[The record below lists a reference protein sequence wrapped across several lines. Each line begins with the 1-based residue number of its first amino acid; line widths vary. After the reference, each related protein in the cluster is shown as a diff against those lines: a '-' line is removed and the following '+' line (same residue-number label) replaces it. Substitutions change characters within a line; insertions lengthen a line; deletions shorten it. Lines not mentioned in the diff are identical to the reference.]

1 VTDRSGTGVRTVLV
15 PDLDGELL
23 APLRALEEVL
33 LSLGSWEE
41 EDRADPPQD
50 GAPLTLPA
58 PLADRIAL
66 DVVQRL
72 AAVLGPTQS
81 RGPGQGRLLGPDGRY
96 EHAPLTVLTVAAGD
110 VGVLSA
116 TAATLGHPGL
126 DADVVDVVQTFAEQ
140 LGDTYRRVDRGEL
153 VSLVAR
159 LAGLLDLAPTEDTTL
174 LRTRLLAAP
183 PGADLVL
190 TEAEELAYGRT
201 VDRMNAMWAHGSGID
216 RFQY

>member
-1 VTDRSGTGVRTVLV
+1 MNRSGAAARTVLV

-33 LSLGSWEE
+33 LSLGSWED
-41 EDRADPPQD
+41 EDREDPLQD
-50 GAPLTLPA
+50 GAPLALPA
-58 PLADRIAL
+58 PLADRVAL

-72 AAVLGPTQS
+72 SAVLGPTQS
-81 RGPGQGRLLGPDGRY
+81 REPGQGRLLGPDGRY

-110 VGVLSA
+110 VQVLSA
-116 TAATLGHPGL
+116 TAAALGHPGL

-140 LGDTYRRVDRGEL
+140 LGDTYRRVDRGGL

-159 LAGLLDLAPTEDTTL
+159 LAGLLDLAPTEDTAL
-174 LRTRLLAAP
+174 LLTRLLAAP

-190 TEAEELAYGRT
+190 TEAEEQAYGRT
-201 VDRMNAMWAHGSGID
+201 VDRMNAMWVHGSGVD